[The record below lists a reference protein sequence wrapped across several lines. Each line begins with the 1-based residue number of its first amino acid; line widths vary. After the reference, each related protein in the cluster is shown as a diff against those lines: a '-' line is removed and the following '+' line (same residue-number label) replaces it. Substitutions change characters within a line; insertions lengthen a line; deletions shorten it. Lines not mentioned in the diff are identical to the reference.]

1 MLRGMTSTYELLR
14 AAGSLRARIQLLM
27 DQQKLTLSDLHRRT
41 GIAKGYLSELLKD
54 ETQHEDAV
62 RRKPSAE
69 TLYAIGNA
77 LGVSVADLLGH
88 TRSDEEPS
96 AWPPGLPEYVESDR
110 VSPED
115 ARVLAR
121 ISLRGM
127 TPSTADEWRHIHK
140 TIQMYTT
147 AAASS
152 SGGR

>member
-1 MLRGMTSTYELLR
+1 MTSTYDLLR
-14 AAGSLRARIQLLM
+14 GARTLRERIRLLL
-27 DQQKLTLSDLHRRT
+27 DQQEMSLSDLHRRT
-41 GIAKGYLSELLKD
+41 GIAKGYLSELLRD
-54 ETQHEDAV
+54 DSNQEDAV
-62 RRKPSAE
+62 QRKPSAE

-88 TRSDEEPS
+88 TRGDDETSD
-96 AWPPGLPEYVESDR
+96 WPPGLAEYVANDS

-127 TPSTADEWRHIHK
+127 TPSSADEWKHIHR

-147 AAASS
+147 GAGTG
-152 SGGR
+152 SGGRS

>member
-1 MLRGMTSTYELLR
+1 MLSGMTSTFELLR
-14 AAGSLRARIQLLM
+14 AAGSLRERIQLLL
-27 DQQKLTLSDLHRRT
+27 DQQGMTLSDLHRRT

-54 ETQHEDAV
+54 ETHHEDAV

-69 TLYAIGNA
+69 TLYAIGSA

-88 TRSDEEPS
+88 TRGDEEPS
-96 AWPPGLPEYVESDR
+96 VWPPGLPEYVEKDG

-127 TPSTADEWRHIHK
+127 TPSSADEWRHIHR

-147 AAASS
+147 GAASS
-152 SGGR
+152 SSAR